1 MAFITAGHHLVSL
14 WCICL
19 VYWKHMVIRCSQNTY
34 LDRKLRRVFRASLLA
49 IVNHIWALPRSLVPH
64 QSWDLSAC
72 CWHTS
77 LIFNFFLNDSNIL
90 KMECGT
96 VLWRCWRCLR
106 SCHSA
111 HAWAH
116 IWRGTVFLQLLHNRR
131 TLVPSVYATIS
142 RLWNV
147 LCSVA
152 PCVIVRTEPK
162 FGAITHQRHVCGIF
176 KIRIVVVSAPT

>member
-77 LIFNFFLNDSNIL
+77 LIFNFFLNNSNIL
-90 KMECGT
+90 KMQCAT
-96 VLWRCWRCLR
+96 VLWRYWRCLR

-116 IWRGTVFLQLLHNRR
+116 VWRGTVFLQLLHIRR
-131 TLVPSVYATIS
+131 TFVPSVYATIS

-162 FGAITHQRHVCGIF
+162 FGAITHQRQVGINVWYF
-176 KIRIVVVSAPT
+176 QN